1 MIHPTAIVGKNAIL
15 SKDVTVGPYS
25 IIEDEVEILD
35 ATEIGQGCQIRN
47 GVKIGKE
54 CKIYEYTSIGN
65 PPQDTKYK
73 GEETHVQIGNNNLI
87 REFVTVHGGAGK
99 TTIIGDNNFLMA
111 YVHIAHNCKLGNNII
126 IANATQI
133 SGFVTIEDYAF
144 ISGLC
149 PIHQFVRIGCYSM
162 IAGGYRVP
170 KDVIPYALAASD
182 PLRIYGLN
190 IVGLRRQGF
199 KPETIKI
206 LKGAF
211 DILLFSGLNTSQA
224 ITRIKDTLPSIPQ
237 IKHLVDF
244 IENSNRGIAK

>member
-1 MIHPTAIVGKNAIL
+1 MIHSTAIVDKGAIIGKEVKI
-15 SKDVTVGPYS
+15 GPYS
-25 IIEDEVEILD
+25 IIEEGVEILEG
-35 ATEIGQGCQIRN
+35 TEIGQGCQIKS
-47 GVKIGKE
+47 GVKIGKS
-54 CKIYEYTSIGN
+54 CKIYEYASVGN

-73 GEETHVQIGNNNLI
+73 GEEIRVQIGNHNII
-87 REFVTVHGGAGK
+87 REFVTIHGGTGS

-111 YVHIAHNCKLGNNII
+111 YVHIAHNCELGNNII

-133 SGFVTIEDYAF
+133 SGFVTVEDYAF

-182 PLRIYGLN
+182 PLQIYGLN
-190 IVGLRRQGF
+190 IIGLRRHKF

-206 LKGAF
+206 LKQAF
-211 DILLFSGLNTSQA
+211 TILLFSGFNTSQA
-224 ITRIKDTLPSIPQ
+224 ISRIKDTLPSIQ
-237 IKHLVDF
+237 EITHLVDF
-244 IENSNRGIAK
+244 IQNSKRGIVK